1 MSSLV
6 DTPDTSSLL
15 ESNCDITPE
24 LGTEASTTTTTKST
38 SVRQRKPSST
48 VWEHSRKPK
57 DGEPVRERGA
67 KAWYCKYCTDTP
79 YRALS
84 TTTARNHLKA
94 KHDITN
100 DLSLRIIESPS
111 LHALLKAANPVLDKE
126 VISSH
131 TAISSHISS
140 LFLSYKD
147 TVMKMLQSTISKIH
161 LSLGS
166 FSKRLKRISLRMMMN
181 CLVRMSQGSK
191 F

>member
-94 KHDITN
+94 KHEITTEQQDRLIKSTSNQLLDDI
-100 DLSLRIIESPS
+100 
-111 LHALLKAANPVLDKE
+111 LKR
-126 VISSH
+126 SR
-131 TAISSHISS
+131 
-140 LFLSYKD
+140 
-147 TVMKMLQSTISKIH
+147 ISKGDQEEIE
-161 LSLGS
+161 
-166 FSKRLKRISLRMMMN
+166 RTILKDAVNTKVL
-181 CLVRMSQGSK
+181 
-191 F
+191 